1 MDLKTKINISDASL
15 EFAIHNSSSGSL
27 KNNFVK
33 AIAGGVLKK
42 DASSNATIVKALNR
56 INLNIKEGERI
67 GIIGHNGAGKSTL
80 LRLLSNIYQPSSGL
94 VSVDGTVTSLININL
109 GINQECT
116 GIENIII
123 RGKILG
129 ITNDKFPNYIEQVI
143 EFSELGDFIHLP
155 FRTYSSGMRL
165 RLAFA
170 ASTIIA
176 PDILIFDEWL
186 STGDKLFR
194 EKSNKHL
201 KKLIDDS
208 KVMVIASHSTQ
219 LIKNLCTRVIWL
231 DKGSIK
237 MDDDVDSVI
246 TSYNKEH

>member
-1 MDLKTKINISDASL
+1 MALKTKINVRNASL
-15 EFAIHNSSSGSL
+15 EFPIHNSSSGSL
-27 KNNFVK
+27 KNTFVK

-42 DASSNATIVKALNR
+42 DTSSNAILVKALNR

-67 GIIGHNGAGKSTL
+67 GLIGHNGAGKSTL
-80 LRLLSNIYQPSSGL
+80 LRLLSNIYQPSSGH
-94 VSVDGTVTSLININL
+94 VSVNGTVTSLININL
-109 GINQECT
+109 GIDQECT

-129 ITNDKFPNYIEQVI
+129 ITNDKLPDYIKEVV

-186 STGDKLFR
+186 STGDRLFK

-201 KKLIDDS
+201 KKLVDDS
-208 KVMVIASHSTQ
+208 KVMVIASHSIQ
-219 LIKNLCTRVIWL
+219 LIKNMCTRVIWL

-237 MDDDVDSVI
+237 MDGDVNSVI
-246 TSYNKEH
+246 TLYNKE